1 MDFSHSLPSTA
12 EAATSIL
19 WGNVI
24 SACKGSMEYFDT
36 LANTFQ
42 EGNPGRFASIGDMKL
57 AIRGIQEAHEK
68 FRTDSSITGSGCG
81 GFLKALME
89 VLYNCPGGQGSVV
102 TIDEYD
108 KPIFYALH
116 ELGISEEAREDI
128 ANVYSQFYTTIF
140 KNNPYLRLG
149 LMVGVFKVPLSGV
162 LSEENSANVFQAH
175 TGFFWG
181 KLSANPFDMAF
192 NLTAAEVY
200 YLVCDHVNQHDPS
213 KFAAGVDLFKRD
225 LLVFCFK
232 HFDGYV
238 YGRQRFIFNMHAL
251 LSFLRDIREAVSI
264 DFIKPAG
271 DKPYWTS
278 TGSTSMIRSLR
289 TKDASLFRMYAN
301 RLINEYYLSSA
312 YQYGN
317 RSTKGALESRILS
330 ENMHLAMFNDI
341 THSHEA
347 NQSFGIDTESL
358 DKLANNCLNA
368 QTDDYQN

>member
-1 MDFSHSLPSTA
+1 
-12 EAATSIL
+12 
-19 WGNVI
+19 
-24 SACKGSMEYFDT
+24 
-36 LANTFQ
+36 
-42 EGNPGRFASIGDMKL
+42 
-57 AIRGIQEAHEK
+57 
-68 FRTDSSITGSGCG
+68 
-81 GFLKALME
+81 
-89 VLYNCPGGQGSVV
+89 
-102 TIDEYD
+102 
-108 KPIFYALH
+108 
-116 ELGISEEAREDI
+116 
-128 ANVYSQFYTTIF
+128 
-140 KNNPYLRLG
+140 
-149 LMVGVFKVPLSGV
+149 
-162 LSEENSANVFQAH
+162 
-175 TGFFWG
+175 
-181 KLSANPFDMAF
+181 MAF

-251 LSFLRDIREAVSI
+251 LSFLHDIREAVSI

-317 RSTKGALESRILS
+317 RAAKGALESRILS

-341 THSHEA
+341 AHSHEA